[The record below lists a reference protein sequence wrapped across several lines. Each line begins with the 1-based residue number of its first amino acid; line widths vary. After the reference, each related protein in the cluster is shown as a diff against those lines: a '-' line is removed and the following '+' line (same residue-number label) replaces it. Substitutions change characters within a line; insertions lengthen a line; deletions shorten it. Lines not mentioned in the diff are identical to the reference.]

1 MLQCIW
7 DTSKE
12 FERNIHVVCEKKIDM
27 IEVNITR
34 LKSHL
39 LDTRLVH
46 FAVDSLLY
54 ESSHWLQKKPKS
66 FSIEYLLRELKVP

>member
-1 MLQCIW
+1 
-7 DTSKE
+7 
-12 FERNIHVVCEKKIDM
+12 M